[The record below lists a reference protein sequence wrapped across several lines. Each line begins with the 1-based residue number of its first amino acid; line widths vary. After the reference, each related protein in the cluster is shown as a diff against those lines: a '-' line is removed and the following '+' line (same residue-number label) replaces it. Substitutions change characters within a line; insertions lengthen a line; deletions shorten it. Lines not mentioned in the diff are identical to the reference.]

1 MSIRWLVAASL
12 CWSAIAAGQP
22 SVVSKP
28 YEVEDAYQIYSLLL
42 PHEESYG
49 FAKGELIIQQETV
62 QKHEALSSCLTVEAA
77 NKFKDAILDF
87 DHLENQSWLLQRKF
101 EIAKPYILVS
111 SATIN
116 QLFRQ
121 LPGSW
126 DSFYKRYPDSGG
138 YLTVSLVG
146 FNKGKTQAI
155 VYTGSS
161 CGGLCGRWGFHL
173 LEKVQGKWKEASGVT
188 CSLVS

>member
-1 MSIRWLVAASL
+1 MSIRSLVAASL
-12 CWSAIAAGQP
+12 CWSAIAVGQP
-22 SVVSKP
+22 SVAPKL

-49 FAKGELIIQQETV
+49 FAKGELIIQQNTV

-77 NKFKDAILDF
+77 NKFTDAILDF
-87 DHLENQSWLLQRKF
+87 NHLEHRSWLLQRKF
-101 EIAKPYILVS
+101 EIAKPYIIVS

-121 LPGSW
+121 LPGGW
-126 DSFYKRYPDSGG
+126 DSFSKRYPDSGG
-138 YLTVSLVG
+138 YFTVSVVG
-146 FNKGKTQAI
+146 FNKDKTQAI
-155 VYTGSS
+155 VYTGSTCAS
-161 CGGLCGRWGFHL
+161 LCGRWGFHL
-173 LEKVQGKWKEASGVT
+173 LEKIQGKWKEASGVT